1 MKVYKLVKK
10 LQELEDQFA
19 DVVVDLHSEFNI
31 FNIIQTITPI
41 KAYENKG
48 YVSKAY
54 REEDKLKEKIYILI
68 K

>member
-1 MKVYKLVKK
+1 MKVYELVKK

-19 DVVVDLHSEFNI
+19 DVVVDLHCE

-54 REEDKLKEKIYILI
+54 REKEKLKEKIYILI
-68 K
+68 R